1 MSDRLF
7 RREAVARKGRR
18 EPIDGLLSVTAP
30 HEWLVL
36 VGLVASI
43 LALLAWGFFGTSERG
58 MSTECLMVFVGDRY
72 LIRANTPLIRANT
85 PGNVAEVFMNVGDDV
100 GAGQSLGKLT
110 DNQLDREILL
120 ARAELALVEENGDN
134 SDAEQIA
141 LANQDLIEL
150 TALQSVGALVVSH
163 VSGEVMRNDLVVG
176 QSVHADEIVAVIRG
190 EADDEMIAV
199 AFVSSDL
206 ARILKTGMQARINAP
221 FATDDST
228 LNAEVAAVSDTPIIS
243 PSWLSDLGLT
253 NENRGHPIRLALL
266 DQPASNYTDGTASN
280 ARIVYERGSPFSLII
295 P

>member
-36 VGLVASI
+36 VGLVASM
-43 LALLAWGFFGTSERG
+43 LALLVWGFFGTSERG
-58 MSTECLMVFVGDRY
+58 MSTECLMVFAGDRY
-72 LIRANTPLIRANT
+72 AIRASI

-100 GAGQSLGKLT
+100 VAGQSLGKLT

-120 ARAELALVEENGDN
+120 ARAKLALLEENGDN

-141 LANQDLIEL
+141 LASQDLIEL

-206 ARILKTGMQARINAP
+206 ARILKTGMRARINAP

-253 NENRGHPIRLALL
+253 NENRGHLIRLALL
-266 DQPASNYTDGTASN
+266 DQPVSNFTDGTACN

>member
-36 VGLVASI
+36 VGLVASM
-43 LALLAWGFFGTSERG
+43 LALLAWGFFGTAERG

-72 LIRANTPLIRANT
+72 SIRANI
-85 PGNVAEVFMNVGDDV
+85 PGNVAEVFVDVGDDV
-100 GAGQSLGKLT
+100 DASQSLGKLT

-120 ARAELALVEENGDN
+120 ARAKLALLKENGDN

-199 AFVSSDL
+199 AFVTSDL
-206 ARILKTGMQARINAP
+206 ARIVKTGMRARINAP

-228 LNAEVAAVSDTPIIS
+228 LNAEVAAVSGTPIIS

-253 NENRGHPIRLALL
+253 NENRGHLIRFALL
-266 DQPASNYTDGTASN
+266 DQPASNYTDGTACN
-280 ARIVYERGSPFSLII
+280 VRIVYERGSPFSLII